1 MLLGNGDGTFQ
12 GIQLGVIP
20 DYLNA
25 AVVGSFVKNKPPG
38 AAVLSNQQIGST
50 YFYNVYILSNNG
62 TGALSLTHTYTIQQP
77 GYKIVS
83 ADFNGDG
90 NLDLMVFGADPTTQE
105 WSYTVLLGNGD
116 GSLQSPVFYPQS
128 QTGTA
133 SSGVVAD
140 FNHDGKPDIASAG
153 IGVGLAVLL
162 GNGDGTFAAPAYYF
176 DNGAS
181 SLVTADFNGDGKLD
195 IAAGGTIVSTS
206 QTALLFGNGDG
217 TFQPA
222 VFPASLNGFVA
233 EFTADLNN
241 DGKPDLASQNQVA
254 LGSGD
259 GTFTL
264 LPMLSGGNTFI
275 DALADLNGDG
285 KPDAFVT
292 YFGASSHPL
301 QTGVLLGN
309 GDGTFGPLI
318 NVPTS
323 GLLPSP
329 PLIADMNGDGLPDLI
344 FPWLSGIYGL
354 GVMLNTTQV
363 VPPPPDFQVVASGLS
378 PTPVTAG
385 NSATATITIA
395 PLHGFSGSV
404 ALSCTGLPASVSCSF
419 NPASLAAGSGASSL
433 TVTTASSLQAGS
445 YTVTANGVSGSLSRI
460 AALTLTVESGLTP
473 DFQISATATTP
484 ATVAPGSS
492 ATSTVTIAPVNGFN
506 SAVALTCSSVV
517 SGVTCTLNPT
527 SVTPS
532 GTSATSTLT
541 INTSTA
547 TALGTYSVT
556 LSGTSGSNVHST
568 SVTLTVQV
576 PSDFTLGPAS
586 GSPTSQ
592 TISAGQTASFSL
604 AFAPTGSFTGTLN
617 LNCSITPAVTPPP
630 TCNLSN
636 SSVQING
643 SGGASVTV
651 AVGTVAPVTTSI
663 VPHIFPP
670 PTLPL
675 AWTLTMLASGW
686 LFVRN
691 RKRLPRPAAPLIM
704 LTLASLVGCGGG
716 GPSSHTTPGTP
727 KGTYTA
733 TITATSGSLSH
744 NMPLTVVVQ

>member
-1 MLLGNGDGTFQ
+1 MTRDSSGFGGACLALLIVFAAAAFGQVSFFQ
-12 GIQLGVIP
+12 PPTYAGGGYGP
-20 DYLNA
+20 MF
-25 AVVGSFVKNKPPG
+25 VG
-38 AAVLSNQQIGST
+38 
-50 YFYNVYILSNNG
+50 
-62 TGALSLTHTYTIQQP
+62 
-77 GYKIVS
+77 
-83 ADFNGDG
+83 DFN
-90 NLDLMVFGADPTTQE
+90 
-105 WSYTVLLGNGD
+105 S
-116 GSLQSPVFYPQS
+116 
-128 QTGTA
+128 
-133 SSGVVAD
+133 
-140 FNHDGKPDIASAG
+140 DGKPDILTSDG
-153 IGVGLAVLL
+153 TLNL
-162 GNGDGTFAAPAYYF
+162 GNGDGTFAAPVTYF
-176 DNGAS
+176 TNGAVY
-181 SLVTADFNGDGKLD
+181 LVTADFNGDGKLD
-195 IAAGGTIVSTS
+195 LAAGTGPGASGT
-206 QTALLFGNGDG
+206 TALLFGNGDG

-222 VFPASLNGFVA
+222 VFPTSLNGFAA
-233 EFTADLNN
+233 EFTADLNS
-241 DGKPDLASQNQVA
+241 DGKADLVSSNQVA
-254 LGSGD
+254 LGNGD

-264 LPMLSGGNTFI
+264 LPALTTPGCSPVIVNG
-275 DALADLNGDG
+275 LADFNGDG
-285 KPDAFVT
+285 KPDALVT
-292 YFGASSHPL
+292 YVVGSHPS
-301 QTGVLLGN
+301 QSGVLLGN
-309 GDGTFGPLI
+309 SDGTFGPLI

-329 PLIADMNGDGLPDLI
+329 LISDMNGDGLPDLI
-344 FPWLSGIYGL
+344 FPWQGAFNGGVNGI
-354 GVMLNTTQV
+354 GVMLNTTQIG
-363 VPPPPDFQVVASGLS
+363 PSPPDFQVVASGLS
-378 PTPVTAG
+378 PTPVIAG
-385 NSATATITIA
+385 NSATSTITIA
-395 PLHGFSGSV
+395 PLHAFSGNV
-404 ALSCTGLPASVSCSF
+404 ALSCTGLPTGVGCSF
-419 NPASLAAGSGASSL
+419 SPASLAAGPGASTL

-445 YTVTANGVSGSLSRI
+445 YTVIANGVSGSLSRI

-484 ATVAPGSS
+484 ATVAPGTS
-492 ATSTVTIAPVNGFN
+492 ATSTVTIASVNGFN

-675 AWTLTMLASGW
+675 AWTLTLLTSGW
-686 LFVRN
+686 LFVRH
-691 RKRLPRPAAPLIM
+691 RKRLPMLAAPLIM
-704 LTLASLVGCGGG
+704 LTLAFLVGCGGG
-716 GPSSHTTPGTP
+716 SSSSHTTPGTP